1 MLKFVFFSANF
12 VLPYILEQKICPKCW
27 LKKEEFMRTLE
38 EYFHMMNT
46 DENTWN
52 IILLTILVILV
63 LLLIYKTKDR
73 EWVRFDRYVHVLKA
87 VLDFSDI
94 LGNWCKFSLLKKII
108 SPNFLE
114 LIFFFHF
121 CRGFKCK

>member
-1 MLKFVFFSANF
+1 
-12 VLPYILEQKICPKCW
+12 
-27 LKKEEFMRTLE
+27 MRTLE

-63 LLLIYKTKDR
+63 LLLIYKTKDMK
-73 EWVRFDRYVHVLKA
+73 WVRFDRYVHVLKA

-114 LIFFFHF
+114 LIFFFIF
-121 CRGFKCK
+121 VVDLNVNK